1 MDLYLELTESIYHV
15 LDQKKALYIEVLSLK
30 GISSIADYFVI
41 ATATST
47 THMQALVD
55 YVEEHLER
63 QQVYVRHKEGKPLGG
78 WMLLDYGDIVVHVFN
93 QEMRDYYALE
103 RIWNDAKKIK
113 FNIEST

>member
-1 MDLYLELTESIYHV
+1 MDLILELTGQIYHV
-15 LDQKKALYIEVLSLK
+15 LDDKKALNIDVLSLK
-30 GISSIADYFVI
+30 GISSIADFFVI

-47 THMQALVD
+47 THMHALVD
-55 YVEEHLER
+55 YVEEGLEKSHLF
-63 QQVYVRHKEGKPLGG
+63 VRHKEGKPLGG

-113 FNIEST
+113 F